1 MRATLIIQCCMSCFQ
16 MVLEADNI
24 SLPSL
29 YATFG
34 NHPDLF
40 GNLINKPKIMT
51 YKHQA
56 TIPLCSAQVHIIVSC
71 DQSAAITL

>member
-1 MRATLIIQCCMSCFQ
+1 MMATLVIQCCMSSFE

-29 YATFG
+29 YATLG

-40 GNLINKPKIMT
+40 GNLINKPEVMT

-56 TIPLCSAQVHIIVSC
+56 SIPL
-71 DQSAAITL
+71 